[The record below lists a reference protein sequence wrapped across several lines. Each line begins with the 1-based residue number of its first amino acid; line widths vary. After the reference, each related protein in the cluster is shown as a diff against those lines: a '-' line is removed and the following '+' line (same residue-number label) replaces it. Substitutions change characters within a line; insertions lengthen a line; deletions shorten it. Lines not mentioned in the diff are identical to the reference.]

1 MDNNSFDKKFEYLNN
16 NEKDNYEKD
25 NYENLNYNID
35 KLNEKKKNEEYYKLV
50 PKNSN
55 LFYEEE
61 NNIKIYDLSL
71 SAIVKNF
78 TKFIIEMLDDLV
90 DYINNFYVLKNKNK
104 NMFNEFITIFIKKD
118 RLIYSGIFFI
128 LLSFIFYFMD
138 ISS

>member
-50 PKNSN
+50 PKNPN

-118 RLIYSGIFFI
+118 RLIYSGIFII